1 MFYKNFKTV
10 TYCVAGWVNRV
21 NEEQLRKDAD
31 FFQKYVKLDKIYLE
45 TYRDEFASKEKI
57 EMFKRVMK
65 DYGIEV
71 SGGITTVTPNLN
83 ETDKKRQRLFNT
95 FCYCNEP
102 MRAHLKEISEY
113 TASLFDEFIID
124 DFFFTQCMCEDCIRE
139 KGNKTWKEFRLAKM
153 LEVSENL
160 IIKPAKKINPNI
172 NIIIKY
178 PNWRE
183 SFQETGYN
191 PGQQRE
197 IFDSIY
203 TGTETRHGAQQ
214 DQHLP
219 RYLSYSL
226 MRYFENVAPGRNGGG
241 WFDPFDCDRIDTY
254 LEQAYLT
261 AFSKPKEIMMFC
273 WPALAGNKRA
283 TPLGFMYDKLDAVL
297 ERLGEPQGLK
307 VYIPFDSQGDDHI
320 EDFLG
325 MAGIPMEPVCDFP
338 EFGISGAGVPS
349 FNAFN
354 NSVLVTAASLAD
366 SKIADKLK
374 RFVKAGGHAIATSSF
389 MISALEK
396 YPEITDLTSVRYTGR
411 HLSADEF
418 QYKVSSQIWRNYI
431 KSREVIEFPLLEHR
445 NNASW
450 SLVNA
455 GHGEYHE
462 SILCYDTYG
471 KGRFTV
477 LTLPDMP
484 SKIYNIPA
492 PVLTAIR
499 EELEVSGIWI
509 DCESGVSLF
518 TYDNKTF
525 GLYCYTWDGCAP
537 VDFNIHIRGEIKR
550 LARIPESDTPNPW
563 KSKPIEPLY
572 TKSLGSHYTGSSIP
586 TTLEAKTKENDV
598 SQESIPDVVSEPES
612 DKDAALAPDSA
623 DTAIGNGETAS
634 GKKVIEP
641 CETVFAIRMTPGD
654 FDFFEIVE

>member
-10 TYCVAGWVNRV
+10 TYCVAGWVNRIT
-21 NEEQLRKDAD
+21 EEQLRKDAD

-45 TYRDEFASKEKI
+45 TYRDEFASREQL
-57 EMFKRVMK
+57 EMVKRVMK

-102 MRAHLKEISEY
+102 MRARLKEVSEY
-113 TASLFDEFIID
+113 TASMFDEFIID

-139 KGNKTWKEFRLAKM
+139 KGNRSWSEFRLEKM

-160 IIKPAKKINPNI
+160 IIKPAKKINPKI

-197 IFDSIY
+197 IFDNIY
-203 TGTETRHGAQQ
+203 TGTETRHGAQT

-226 MRYFENVAPGRNGGG
+226 MRYFESVAPGRNGGG
-241 WFDPFDCDRIDTY
+241 WFDPFECDRIDTY

-261 AFSKPKEIMMFC
+261 AFAKPKEIMMFC

-283 TPLGFMYDKLDAVL
+283 TPLGFMYDRLDAVL
-297 ERLGEPQGLK
+297 SHLGQPQGLK
-307 VYIPFDSQGDDHI
+307 VYIPFNSQGDDHI

-338 EFGISGAGVPS
+338 SQG
-349 FNAFN
+349 
-354 NSVLVTAASLAD
+354 SVLVTAASLKD
-366 SKIADKLK
+366 EKIVSKLCD
-374 RFVKAGGHAIATSSF
+374 FVAAGGHATATSGF
-389 MISALEK
+389 MLGAFEK
-396 YPEITDLTSVRYTGR
+396 YPEIKELTSVSYTGR
-411 HLSADEF
+411 QLSADQF
-418 QYKVSSQIWRNYI
+418 QCKTSSQQGRNYI
-431 KSREVIEFPLLEHR
+431 NSSSSIDFPLLEHR
-445 NNASW
+445 NNATW
-450 SLVNA
+450 SIINA

-471 KGRFTV
+471 KGRFTI
-477 LTLPDMP
+477 LNLPNMP
-484 SKIYNIPA
+484 SKIYELPA
-492 PVLTAIR
+492 AVLTAIR
-499 EELEVSGIWI
+499 EELQVSGIWI
-509 DCESGVSLF
+509 DAGSGVSLF

-525 GLYCYTWDGCAP
+525 GLYCYTWDACAP
-537 VDFNIHIRGEIKR
+537 LDFNIHVRGKIKE
-550 LARIPESDTPNPW
+550 LEAIPDSDSPNPW
-563 KSKPIEPLY
+563 KSKPLALQYTRTGRSGEIE
-572 TKSLGSHYTGSSIP
+572 
-586 TTLEAKTKENDV
+586 
-598 SQESIPDVVSEPES
+598 ES
-612 DKDAALAPDSA
+612 
-623 DTAIGNGETAS
+623 
-634 GKKVIEP
+634 
-641 CETVFAIRMTPGD
+641 VFSIRMIPGD
-654 FDFFEIVE
+654 FEFFEIIE

>member
-10 TYCVAGWVNRV
+10 TYCVAGWVNKV
-21 NEEQLRKDAD
+21 TEDELRKDAD
-31 FFQKYVKLDKIYLE
+31 FLQKYVKIDKIYLE
-45 TYRDEFASKEKI
+45 TYRDVFATREKI
-57 EMFKRVMK
+57 DMVKRVMK

-83 ETDKKRQRLFNT
+83 DDDKKRQRLFNT

-102 MRAHLKEISEY
+102 MRNRLKEISEY

-139 KGNKTWKEFRLAKM
+139 KGSRSWKDFRLEKM

-160 IIKPAKKINPNI
+160 IIKPAKKINPKI

-197 IFDSIY
+197 VFDSIY
-203 TGTETRHGAQQ
+203 TGTETRHGAQT

-261 AFSKPKEIMMFC
+261 AFAKPKEIMMFC
-273 WPALAGNKRA
+273 WPAIAGNKRA
-283 TPLGFMYDKLDAVL
+283 TPLGFMYDKLDVI
-297 ERLGEPQGLK
+297 LGHLGNPFGLK
-307 VYIPFDSQGDDHI
+307 VYIPFNSSGDDHI

-325 MAGIPMEPVCDFP
+325 MVGIPMEPVCDFP
-338 EFGISGAGVPS
+338 EYGGEGSK
-349 FNAFN
+349 
-354 NSVLVTAASLAD
+354 VLVTAASLED
-366 SKIADKLK
+366 SRIVEKLC
-374 RFVKAGGHAIATSSF
+374 RFVEKGGHAVATSGF
-389 MISALEK
+389 FTAAVEK
-396 YPEITDLTSVRYTGR
+396 YPEISQLTGARYTGR
-411 HLSADEF
+411 KLAADEF
-418 QYKVSSQIWRNYI
+418 QIPGGHPYF
-431 KSREVIEFPLLEHR
+431 KSYTKANEAIDFPLIEHR
-445 NNASW
+445 NNSTW
-450 SLVNA
+450 SIMNA

-471 KGRFTV
+471 KGRFSI
-477 LTLPDMP
+477 LTLPEMP
-484 SKIYNIPA
+484 SKIYGLPA
-492 PVLTAIR
+492 SVLAVIR
-499 EELEVSGIWI
+499 RELDVSGIWI
-509 DCESGVSLF
+509 EAGAGVSLF

-525 GLYCYTWDGCAP
+525 GLYCHTWDGCAP
-537 VDFNIHIRGEIKR
+537 QDIQLHIKGSVKEIR
-550 LARIPESDTPNPW
+550 HIQDSERPSAF
-563 KSKPIEPLY
+563 KPGVLKPLY
-572 TKSLGSHYTGSSIP
+572 TREIYPLSHNGSHFPQT
-586 TTLEAKTKENDV
+586 
-598 SQESIPDVVSEPES
+598 ES
-612 DKDAALAPDSA
+612 
-623 DTAIGNGETAS
+623 
-634 GKKVIEP
+634 
-641 CETVFAIRMTPGD
+641 VFYGRVTPGE